1 MIVVT
6 IQQAGKGVKD
16 AGENNSS
23 TNKDTGGG
31 SGAGSGKGGAPVA
44 WRCAPI
50 VTDEDLK
57 ETERRIEGLKW
68 DIATTTHS
76 LRKKRNAKNNTAS
89 SAR

>member
-1 MIVVT
+1 MF
-6 IQQAGKGVKD
+6 QQAGDGVTGDNKSTKD
-16 AGENNSS
+16 V
-23 TNKDTGGG
+23 G
-31 SGAGSGKGGAPVA
+31 SGISSGAVGKGGAPIA